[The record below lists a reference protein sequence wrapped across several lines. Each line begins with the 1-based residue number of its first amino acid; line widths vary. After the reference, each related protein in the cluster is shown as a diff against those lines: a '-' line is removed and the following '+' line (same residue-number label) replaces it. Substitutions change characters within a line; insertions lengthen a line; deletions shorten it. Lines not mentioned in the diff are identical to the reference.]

1 MISNKD
7 AVGAK
12 ALATILEIFTP
23 TSTGM
28 MCKVGLFNGVMPNL
42 IVPDTIA
49 QNHTISP
56 AAFMTALGVTS
67 AQFLGCQNYSTT
79 AGRKPTVTIGQDTA
93 TRAKNRKVNVN
104 FTAVTTDLIGAGNGT
119 PTFFIALRTSS
130 AGTDASTWAAF
141 TSGTSVDEIM
151 IGTVGNEDSDAEL
164 KVVGGVIVSG
174 QGYRMTDL
182 NIQY

>member
-23 TSTGM
+23 TATTI

-42 IVPDTIA
+42 IVPDTLA
-49 QNHTISP
+49 QNYTITP
-56 AAFMTALGVTS
+56 AALMTALGVTS

-79 AGRKPTVTIGQDTA
+79 AGRKPSVTIGQDPV
-93 TRAKNRKVNVN
+93 TRVRNRKINVN
-104 FTAVTTDLIGAGNGT
+104 FTAVTTDLIGAANGT
-119 PTFFIALRTSS
+119 PTFFIALRTSA

-141 TSGTSVDEIM
+141 TSGTAVDEII

-164 KVVGGVIVSG
+164 KIVGGVVVTG

>member
-12 ALATILEIFTP
+12 ALSTILEIFTP
-23 TSTGM
+23 TSTSI
-28 MCKVGLFNGVMPNL
+28 MCKVGLFNGTMPNL
-42 IVPDTIA
+42 ILPDSIA
-49 QNHTISP
+49 QNFAIAP
-56 AAFMTALGVTS
+56 ATFLAALGVTS

-79 AGRKPTVTIGQDTA
+79 AGRKPTVTIGQDPITKV
-93 TRAKNRKVNVN
+93 KNRKINVN
-104 FTAVTTDLIGAGNGT
+104 FTAVTTDLIGAANGT
-119 PTFFIALRTSS
+119 PTFFIALRTSA

-141 TSGTSVDEIM
+141 TSGTAVDEIM

>member
-7 AVGAK
+7 YVGAK
-12 ALATILEIFTP
+12 ILQTVLEIFGPPAT
-23 TSTGM
+23 TFF
-28 MCKVGLFNGVMPNL
+28 CRVGLFTGTMPNL

-49 QNHTISP
+49 QNMAITP
-56 AAFMTALGVTS
+56 ANFMAALGVTS
-67 AQFLGCQNYSTT
+67 AQFLGCQNYST
-79 AGRKPTVTIGQDTA
+79 ANGRKPTVTIGQNA
-93 TRAKNRKVNVN
+93 TDKTKTRKINVN
-104 FTAVTTDLIGAGNGT
+104 FTAVTTDLIGAANGT
-119 PTFFIALRTSS
+119 PTFFIALRTSA

-141 TSGTSVDEIM
+141 TSGSAVDEIM

-164 KVVGGVIVSG
+164 KLVGGSIVIG